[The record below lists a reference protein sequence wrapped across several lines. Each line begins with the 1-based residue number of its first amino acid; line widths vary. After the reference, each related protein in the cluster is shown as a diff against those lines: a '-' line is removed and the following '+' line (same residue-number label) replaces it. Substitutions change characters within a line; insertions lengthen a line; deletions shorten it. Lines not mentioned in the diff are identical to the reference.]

1 MKVAIIGATGYGG
14 IELIRLLEQHPY
26 FSIASLHSFSQ
37 VGECI
42 TNVYPHFQN
51 VLVHTLQ
58 EIDVEEI
65 GKEAEIVF
73 LATPAG
79 VSAEL
84 TPKLLAVGLKVIDLS
99 GDFRMKDPFIYEQ
112 WYKRAAAKEGVLR
125 EAVYGLSEWKRS
137 EIQKANVIAN
147 PGCFA
152 TAALLAVLPLVRS
165 GIIEEDSII
174 IDAKSGVSGA
184 GKTPTTMTHFPELYD
199 NLRIY
204 KVNEHQHVPEIEQML
219 TEWNRET
226 KPITFSTHLLPI
238 SRGIMVTLYAKVKR
252 EMEIEQLQQLYEEAY
267 EQSAFVRIRMQ
278 GEFPS
283 PKEVRGSNYCDM
295 GIAYDER
302 TGRVTVV
309 SVIDNMMKGAAGQ
322 AIQNANIVAG
332 LEETTGLQHMPL
344 YL

>member
-37 VGECI
+37 IGEFI
-42 TNVYPHFQN
+42 TNVYPHFRN

-58 EIDVEEI
+58 EIDAEKIE
-65 GKEAEIVF
+65 KEAEIVF

-99 GDFRMKDPFIYEQ
+99 GDFRMIDPSSYEL
-112 WYKRAAAKEGVLR
+112 WYKRPAVQEELLR
-125 EAVYGLSEWKRS
+125 KAVYGLSEWKRP
-137 EIQKANVIAN
+137 EIQNANLIAN

-152 TAALLAVLPLVRS
+152 TAALLAVAPLVRS
-165 GIIEEDSII
+165 GIIEEASII

-199 NLRIY
+199 NLHIY
-204 KVNEHQHVPEIEQML
+204 KVNQHQHVPEIEQML

-226 KPITFSTHLLPI
+226 KPITFSTHLIPI
-238 SRGIMVTLYAKVKR
+238 SRGIMITLYAKVKE
-252 EMEIEQLQQLYEEAY
+252 EMKIEQLQKLYEETY
-267 EQSAFVRIRMQ
+267 EYSAFVRVRSQ

-283 PKEVRGSNYCDM
+283 PKEVRGSNYCDI

-302 TGRVTVV
+302 TERVTVV

-322 AIQNANIVAG
+322 AVQNANLLAG

-344 YL
+344 YP

>member
-42 TNVYPHFQN
+42 TNVYPHFRN

-58 EIDVEEI
+58 EIDVKAME
-65 GKEAEIVF
+65 KEAKIVF

-99 GDFRMKDPFIYEQ
+99 GDYRMIDPSSYEM
-112 WYKRAAAKEGVLR
+112 WYKRPAAEAEILR
-125 EAVYGLSEWKRS
+125 KAVYGLSEWKRP
-137 EIQKANVIAN
+137 EIQNANLIAN

-152 TAALLAVLPLVRS
+152 TAALLAIAPLVRS
-165 GIIEEDSII
+165 GMIEEDSII

-199 NLRIY
+199 NLHIY
-204 KVNEHQHVPEIEQML
+204 KVNQHQHVPEIEQML
-219 TEWNRET
+219 VEWNDKA
-226 KPITFSTHLLPI
+226 KPITFSTHLIPI
-238 SRGIMVTLYAKVKR
+238 SRGIMVTLYAKVKQ
-252 EMEIEQLQQLYEEAY
+252 EIKMQQLQTLYEETY
-267 EQSAFVRIRMQ
+267 HNSAFVRIRSQ

-283 PKEVRGSNYCDM
+283 PKEVRGSNYCDIGM
-295 GIAYDER
+295 AYDER
-302 TGRVTVV
+302 TERITVV

-322 AIQNANIVAG
+322 AVQNANLLAG

-344 YL
+344 YP

>member
-14 IELIRLLEQHPY
+14 VELIRLLEQHPY

-42 TNVYPHFQN
+42 TNIYLHFRN

-58 EIDVEEI
+58 EIDAEEI
-65 GKEAEIVF
+65 KKEAEIVF

-99 GDFRMKDPFIYEQ
+99 GDFRMIDPSTYEQ
-112 WYKRAAAKEGVLR
+112 WYKRAAAKEEVLR
-125 EAVYGLSEWKRS
+125 EAVFGLSEWKRS
-137 EIQKANVIAN
+137 EIQNANLIAN

-152 TAALLAVLPLVRS
+152 TAALLAILPLVRS
-165 GIIEEDSII
+165 GMIEEDSII
-174 IDAKSGVSGA
+174 IDAKSGASGA
-184 GKTPTTMTHFPELYD
+184 GKSPTTMTHFPELYD

-219 TEWNRET
+219 AEWNSET
-226 KPITFSTHLLPI
+226 KPITFSTHLIPI

-252 EMEIEQLQQLYEEAY
+252 EMEIEQLQKLYEETY
-267 EQSAFVRIRMQ
+267 EQSAFIRIRKQ

-322 AIQNANIVAG
+322 AVQNANIVAG
-332 LEETTGLQHMPL
+332 IEETTGLQHMPL

>member
-42 TNVYPHFQN
+42 TDVYPHFQN

-137 EIQKANVIAN
+137 EIQKANLIAN

-152 TAALLAVLPLVRS
+152 TAALLAILPLVRS

-204 KVNEHQHVPEIEQML
+204 KVNEHQHIPEIEQML
-219 TEWNRET
+219 AEWNRET
-226 KPITFSTHLLPI
+226 QPITFSTHLIPI

-267 EQSAFVRIRMQ
+267 EQSAFIRIRMQ

-283 PKEVRGSNYCDM
+283 PKEVRGSNYGDM

-332 LEETTGLQHMPL
+332 LEETIGLQHMPL

>member
-58 EIDVEEI
+58 EIDAEEI
-65 GKEAEIVF
+65 VKEAEIVF

-112 WYKRAAAKEGVLR
+112 WYKRTAAKEAVLSK
-125 EAVYGLSEWKRS
+125 AVYGLSEWKRS
-137 EIQKANVIAN
+137 EIQNANLIAN

-165 GIIEEDSII
+165 DIIEEDSII

-199 NLRIY
+199 NLHIY

-219 TEWNRET
+219 AEWNRET
-226 KPITFSTHLLPI
+226 KPITFSTHLIPI

-252 EMEIEQLQQLYEEAY
+252 EMEIGKLQKLYEETY
-267 EQSAFVRIRMQ
+267 EQSPFIRIRTQ

>member
-51 VLVHTLQ
+51 VLVHTLK
-58 EIDVEEI
+58 EINAEEI
-65 GKEAEIVF
+65 KKKAEIVF

-79 VSAEL
+79 VSGEL

-99 GDFRMKDPFIYEQ
+99 GDFRMKDPLIYEQ
-112 WYKRAAAKEGVLR
+112 WYKRAAAKEEVLS
-125 EAVYGLSEWKRS
+125 EAVYGLSEWKRP
-137 EIQKANVIAN
+137 EIQNTNLIAN

-152 TAALLAVLPLVRS
+152 TAALLAILPLVRS
-165 GIIEEDSII
+165 GMIEEDSII

-199 NLRIY
+199 NLHIY
-204 KVNEHQHVPEIEQML
+204 KVNEHQHVPEIEQIL
-219 TEWNRET
+219 AEWNRET
-226 KPITFSTHLLPI
+226 KPITFSTHLIPI

-252 EMEIEQLQQLYEEAY
+252 EMEIEQLQKLYEETY
-267 EQSAFVRIRMQ
+267 EQSAFIRIRTQ

>member
-42 TNVYPHFQN
+42 TNVYPHLRN

-58 EIDVEEI
+58 EIDVKTI

-84 TPKLLAVGLKVIDLS
+84 TPKLVAEGLKVIDLS
-99 GDFRMKDPFIYEQ
+99 GDFRMIDPSSYEL
-112 WYKRAAAKEGVLR
+112 WYKRPAAKEEILR
-125 EAVYGLSEWKRS
+125 KAVYGLSEWKRT
-137 EIQKANVIAN
+137 EIQKANLIAN

-152 TAALLAVLPLVRS
+152 TATLLAIAPLIRS
-165 GIIEEDSII
+165 SMIEEDSII

-199 NLRIY
+199 NLHIY
-204 KVNEHQHVPEIEQML
+204 KVNQHQHVPEIEQML
-219 TEWNRET
+219 TEWNSESQ
-226 KPITFSTHLLPI
+226 PITFSTHLIPI
-238 SRGIMVTLYAKVKR
+238 SRGIMITLYAKVKQK
-252 EMEIEQLQQLYEEAY
+252 MEIKQLQKLYEETY
-267 EQSAFVRIRMQ
+267 EQSPFIRICTQ
-278 GEFPS
+278 GKFPS
-283 PKEVRGSNYCDM
+283 PKEVRGSNYCDI

-302 TGRVTVV
+302 TERVTVV

-322 AIQNANIVAG
+322 AIQNANIIAE

>member
-42 TNVYPHFQN
+42 TDVYPHFQN

-125 EAVYGLSEWKRS
+125 DAVYGLSEWKRS
-137 EIQKANVIAN
+137 EIQKANLIAN

-204 KVNEHQHVPEIEQML
+204 KVNEHQHIPEIEQML
-219 TEWNRET
+219 AEWNRET
-226 KPITFSTHLLPI
+226 KPITFSTHLIPI

-267 EQSAFVRIRMQ
+267 EQSAFIRIRMQ

>member
-125 EAVYGLSEWKRS
+125 EAIYGLSEWKRS
-137 EIQKANVIAN
+137 EIQKANLIAN

-152 TAALLAVLPLVRS
+152 TAALLAILPLVRS

-219 TEWNRET
+219 AEWNRET
-226 KPITFSTHLLPI
+226 KAITFSTHLIPI

-252 EMEIEQLQQLYEEAY
+252 EMEIEELQKLYEETY

-302 TGRVTVV
+302 TGRVTIV

-322 AIQNANIVAG
+322 AIQNANIIAG
-332 LEETTGLQHMPL
+332 LEETTGLQYMPL

>member
-42 TNVYPHFQN
+42 TNVYPHLRN
-51 VLVHTLQ
+51 ILVHTLQ
-58 EIDVEEI
+58 EINAEEI
-65 GKEAEIVF
+65 EKEAEIVF

-99 GDFRMKDPFIYEQ
+99 GDFRMKDPLIYEQ
-112 WYKRAAAKEGVLR
+112 WYKRAAAKEEVLS
-125 EAVYGLSEWKRS
+125 EAVYGLSEWKKS
-137 EIQKANVIAN
+137 EIQNANLIAN

-152 TAALLAVLPLVRS
+152 TASLLAILPLVRS
-165 GIIEEDSII
+165 GMIEEDSII

-219 TEWNRET
+219 AEWDRET
-226 KPITFSTHLLPI
+226 KPITFSTHLIPI

-252 EMEIEQLQQLYEEAY
+252 EMEIEQLQKLYEETY
-267 EQSAFVRIRMQ
+267 EQSAFIRIRTQ

>member
-42 TNVYPHFQN
+42 TNVYPHFRN

-58 EIDVEEI
+58 EIDVKAME
-65 GKEAEIVF
+65 KEAKIVF

-99 GDFRMKDPFIYEQ
+99 GDYRMIDPSSYEM
-112 WYKRAAAKEGVLR
+112 WYKRPAAEAEILR
-125 EAVYGLSEWKRS
+125 KAVYGLSEWKRP
-137 EIQKANVIAN
+137 EIQNANLIAN

-152 TAALLAVLPLVRS
+152 TAALLAIAPLVRS
-165 GIIEEDSII
+165 GMIEEDSII

-199 NLRIY
+199 NLHIY
-204 KVNEHQHVPEIEQML
+204 KVNQHQHVPEIEQML
-219 TEWNRET
+219 VEWNDKA
-226 KPITFSTHLLPI
+226 KPITFSTHLIPI
-238 SRGIMVTLYAKVKR
+238 SRGIMVTLYAEVKQ
-252 EMEIEQLQQLYEEAY
+252 EIKMQQLQTLYEETY
-267 EQSAFVRIRMQ
+267 HNSAFVRIRSQ

-283 PKEVRGSNYCDM
+283 PKEVRGSNYCDIGM
-295 GIAYDER
+295 AYDER
-302 TGRVTVV
+302 TERITLV

-322 AIQNANIVAG
+322 AVQNANLLAG

-344 YL
+344 YP

>member
-42 TNVYPHFQN
+42 TNVYPHLRN

-58 EIDVEEI
+58 EIDVETI

-84 TPKLLAVGLKVIDLS
+84 TPKLLAEGLKVIDLS
-99 GDFRMKDPFIYEQ
+99 GDFRMIDPSSYEL
-112 WYKRAAAKEGVLR
+112 WYKRPAPKEEILR
-125 EAVYGLSEWKRS
+125 KAVYGLSEWKRT
-137 EIQKANVIAN
+137 EIQKANLIAN

-152 TAALLAVLPLVRS
+152 TATLLAIAPLVRS
-165 GIIEEDSII
+165 SRIEEDSII

-199 NLRIY
+199 NLHIY
-204 KVNEHQHVPEIEQML
+204 KVNQHQHVPEIEQML
-219 TEWNRET
+219 TEWNSELQ
-226 KPITFSTHLLPI
+226 PITFSTHLIPI
-238 SRGIMVTLYAKVKR
+238 SRGIMITLYAKVKQK
-252 EMEIEQLQQLYEEAY
+252 MEIKQLQKLYEETY
-267 EQSAFVRIRMQ
+267 EQSPFIRICTQ
-278 GEFPS
+278 GNFQVQ
-283 PKEVRGSNYCDM
+283 K
-295 GIAYDER
+295 
-302 TGRVTVV
+302 
-309 SVIDNMMKGAAGQ
+309 K
-322 AIQNANIVAG
+322 
-332 LEETTGLQHMPL
+332 
-344 YL
+344 

>member
-137 EIQKANVIAN
+137 EIQKANLIAN

-226 KPITFSTHLLPI
+226 KPITFSTHLIPI

-332 LEETTGLQHMPL
+332 LEEITGLQHMPL

>member
-42 TNVYPHFQN
+42 TNVYPHLRN
-51 VLVHTLQ
+51 VLFHTLQ
-58 EIDVEEI
+58 EIDVETI

-84 TPKLLAVGLKVIDLS
+84 TPKLLAEGLKVIDLS
-99 GDFRMKDPFIYEQ
+99 GDFRMIDPSSYEL
-112 WYKRAAAKEGVLR
+112 WYKRPAAKEEILR
-125 EAVYGLSEWKRS
+125 KAVYGLSEWKRTG
-137 EIQKANVIAN
+137 IQKANLIAN

-152 TAALLAVLPLVRS
+152 TATLLAIAPLVRS
-165 GIIEEDSII
+165 GMIEEDSII

-199 NLRIY
+199 NLHIY

-219 TEWNRET
+219 TEWNSGS
-226 KPITFSTHLLPI
+226 KPITFSTHLIPI
-238 SRGIMVTLYAKVKR
+238 SRGIMITLYAKVKQK
-252 EMEIEQLQQLYEEAY
+252 MEIKQLQKLYEETY
-267 EQSAFVRIRMQ
+267 EQSPFIRICTQ
-278 GEFPS
+278 GKFPS
-283 PKEVRGSNYCDM
+283 PKEVRGSNYCDI

-302 TGRVTVV
+302 AERVTVV

-322 AIQNANIVAG
+322 AIQNANIISG

>member
-42 TNVYPHFQN
+42 ANAYPHLRN
-51 VLVHTLQ
+51 ILVHKLQ
-58 EIDVEEI
+58 EIDVDEI
-65 GKEAEIVF
+65 RKVAEVVF

-84 TPKLLAVGLKVIDLS
+84 APQLLEVGLKVIDLS
-99 GDFRMKDPFIYEQ
+99 GDFRMIDPSSYEM
-112 WYKRAAAKEGVLR
+112 WYKRPAAEAEILR
-125 EAVYGLSEWKRS
+125 KAVYGLSEWKRP
-137 EIQKANVIAN
+137 EIQNANLIAN

-152 TAALLAVLPLVRS
+152 TAALLAIAPLVRS
-165 GIIEEDSII
+165 GMIEADSII

-199 NLRIY
+199 NLHIY
-204 KVNEHQHVPEIEQML
+204 KVNQHQHIPEIEQML
-219 TEWNRET
+219 VEWNSEM
-226 KPITFSTHLLPI
+226 KPITFSTHLIPI
-238 SRGIMVTLYAKVKR
+238 SRGIMITLYAKVKK
-252 EMEIEQLQQLYEEAY
+252 EMEIGQLQKLYEETY
-267 EQSAFVRIRMQ
+267 HNSAFVRIRSQ

-283 PKEVRGSNYCDM
+283 PKEVRGSNYCDI
-295 GIAYDER
+295 GVAYDER
-302 TGRVTVV
+302 TERVTVV

-322 AIQNANIVAG
+322 AIQNVNLLAG

-344 YL
+344 YP

>member
-14 IELIRLLEQHPY
+14 IELIRLVEQHPY

-42 TNVYPHFQN
+42 ANVYPHLRN

-58 EIDVEEI
+58 EIDVEAIER
-65 GKEAEIVF
+65 EAEIVF

-99 GDFRMKDPFIYEQ
+99 GDFRMMDPSSYEM
-112 WYKRAAAKEGVLR
+112 WYKRPAAKEEILKK
-125 EAVYGLSEWKRS
+125 AVYGLSEWKKS
-137 EIQKANVIAN
+137 EAQSADLIAN

-152 TAALLAVLPLVRS
+152 TAALLAVAPLVRNRM
-165 GIIEEDSII
+165 IEEDSII

-184 GKTPTTMTHFPELYD
+184 GKSPTTMTHFPELYD
-199 NLRIY
+199 NLHIY
-204 KVNEHQHVPEIEQML
+204 KVNQHQHVPEIEQML
-219 TEWNRET
+219 AEWNSEV
-226 KPITFSTHLLPI
+226 KPITFSTHLIPI
-238 SRGIMVTLYAKVKR
+238 SRGIMITLYAKVKQEV
-252 EMEIEQLQQLYEEAY
+252 EMQQLQKLYEETY
-267 EQSAFVRIRMQ
+267 EHSAFVRIRAQ
-278 GEFPS
+278 GKFPS
-283 PKEVRGSNYCDM
+283 PKEVRGSNYCDI
-295 GIAYDER
+295 GVAYDER
-302 TGRVTVV
+302 TGRITVV

-322 AIQNANIVAG
+322 AIQNANILAG

-344 YL
+344 YP

>member
-51 VLVHTLQ
+51 VLVQTLQ

-65 GKEAEIVF
+65 EKEAEIVF

-137 EIQKANVIAN
+137 EIQKANLIAN

-152 TAALLAVLPLVRS
+152 TAALLAILPLVRS

-219 TEWNRET
+219 AEWNREM
-226 KPITFSTHLLPI
+226 KPITFSTHLIPI

-252 EMEIEQLQQLYEEAY
+252 EMEVEQLQKLYEETY
-267 EQSAFVRIRMQ
+267 EQSDFVRIRMQ

-302 TGRVTVV
+302 TGSVTIV

>member
-58 EIDVEEI
+58 EIDAEEI
-65 GKEAEIVF
+65 VKEAEIVF

-79 VSAEL
+79 VSVEL

-112 WYKRAAAKEGVLR
+112 WYKRTAAKEEVLSK
-125 EAVYGLSEWKRS
+125 AVYGLSEWKRS
-137 EIQKANVIAN
+137 EIQNANLIAN

-152 TAALLAVLPLVRS
+152 TAALLAVLPLVRN

-199 NLRIY
+199 NLHIY
-204 KVNEHQHVPEIEQML
+204 KVNQHQHVPEIEQML
-219 TEWNRET
+219 TEWNSELQ
-226 KPITFSTHLLPI
+226 PITFSTHLIPI
-238 SRGIMVTLYAKVKR
+238 SRGIMITLYAKVKQK
-252 EMEIEQLQQLYEEAY
+252 MEIKQLQKLYEETY
-267 EQSAFVRIRMQ
+267 EQSSFIRICTQ
-278 GEFPS
+278 EKFPS
-283 PKEVRGSNYCDM
+283 PKEVRGSNYCDI

-302 TGRVTVV
+302 TERVTVV

-322 AIQNANIVAG
+322 AIQNANIIAG

>member
-42 TNVYPHFQN
+42 TNVYPHLRN
-51 VLVHTLQ
+51 VLFHTLQ
-58 EIDVEEI
+58 EIDVETI

-84 TPKLLAVGLKVIDLS
+84 TPKLLAEGLKVIDLS
-99 GDFRMKDPFIYEQ
+99 GDFRMIDPSSYEL
-112 WYKRAAAKEGVLR
+112 WYKRPAAKEEILR
-125 EAVYGLSEWKRS
+125 KAVYGLSEWKRN
-137 EIQKANVIAN
+137 EIQKANLIAN

-152 TAALLAVLPLVRS
+152 TATLLAIAPLVRS
-165 GIIEEDSII
+165 GMIEEDSII

-184 GKTPTTMTHFPELYD
+184 GKTPTTMAHFPELYD
-199 NLRIY
+199 NLYIY
-204 KVNEHQHVPEIEQML
+204 KVNQHQHVPEIEQML
-219 TEWNRET
+219 TEWNSELQ
-226 KPITFSTHLLPI
+226 PITFSTHLIPI
-238 SRGIMVTLYAKVKR
+238 SRGIMITLYVKVKQK
-252 EMEIEQLQQLYEEAY
+252 MEIKQLQKLYEETY
-267 EQSAFVRIRMQ
+267 EQSPFIRICMQ
-278 GEFPS
+278 GKFPS
-283 PKEVRGSNYCDM
+283 PKEVRGSNYCDI

-302 TGRVTVV
+302 TERVTVV

-322 AIQNANIVAG
+322 AIQNANIIAG

>member
-42 TNVYPHFQN
+42 TNVYPHLRN

-58 EIDVEEI
+58 EIDVETI

-84 TPKLLAVGLKVIDLS
+84 TPKLLAEGLKVIDLS
-99 GDFRMKDPFIYEQ
+99 GDFRMIDPSSYEL
-112 WYKRAAAKEGVLR
+112 WYKRPAAKEEILR
-125 EAVYGLSEWKRS
+125 KAVYGLSEWKRT
-137 EIQKANVIAN
+137 EIQKANLIAN

-152 TAALLAVLPLVRS
+152 TATLLAIAPLVRS
-165 GIIEEDSII
+165 SMIEEDSII

-199 NLRIY
+199 NLHIY
-204 KVNEHQHVPEIEQML
+204 KVNQHQHVPEIEQML
-219 TEWNRET
+219 TEWNSESQ
-226 KPITFSTHLLPI
+226 PITFSTHLIPI
-238 SRGIMVTLYAKVKR
+238 SRGIMITLYAKVKQK
-252 EMEIEQLQQLYEEAY
+252 MEIKQLQKLYEETY
-267 EQSAFVRIRMQ
+267 EQSPFIRICKQ
-278 GEFPS
+278 GKFPS
-283 PKEVRGSNYCDM
+283 PKEVRGSNYCDI

-302 TGRVTVV
+302 TERVTVV

-322 AIQNANIVAG
+322 AIQNANIIAG

>member
-26 FSIASLHSFSQ
+26 FSIAFLHSFSQ

-42 TNVYPHFQN
+42 TNVYPHFRN

-58 EIDVEEI
+58 EIDVKAIE
-65 GKEAEIVF
+65 KEAEIVF

-99 GDFRMKDPFIYEQ
+99 GDFRMIDPSSYEL
-112 WYKRAAAKEGVLR
+112 WYKRPAAKEEILKK
-125 EAVYGLSEWKRS
+125 AVYGLSEWKRS
-137 EIQKANVIAN
+137 EIQNADLIAN

-152 TAALLAVLPLVRS
+152 TAALLAIAPLVRS
-165 GIIEEDSII
+165 GMIEEGSVI

-199 NLRIY
+199 NLHIY
-204 KVNEHQHVPEIEQML
+204 KVNQHQHIPEIEQML
-219 TEWNRET
+219 TEWNSEM
-226 KPITFSTHLLPI
+226 KPITFSTHLIPI
-238 SRGIMVTLYAKVKR
+238 SRGIMITLYAKVKQ
-252 EMEIEQLQQLYEEAY
+252 EMKIKQLQTLYEETY
-267 EQSAFVRIRMQ
+267 EHSAFVRVRAQ

-283 PKEVRGSNYCDM
+283 PKEVRGSNYCDI

-302 TGRVTVV
+302 TERVTVV

-322 AIQNANIVAG
+322 AIQNANVLAG

-344 YL
+344 YP

>member
-42 TNVYPHFQN
+42 TNVYPHLRN

-58 EIDVEEI
+58 EIDVEAIER
-65 GKEAEIVF
+65 EAEIVF

-84 TPKLLAVGLKVIDLS
+84 TPRLLAVGLKVIDLS
-99 GDFRMKDPFIYEQ
+99 GDFRMIDPSSYEM
-112 WYKRAAAKEGVLR
+112 WYKRAAAKEEILR
-125 EAVYGLSEWKRS
+125 KAVYGLSEWKRS
-137 EIQKANVIAN
+137 EIQNADLIAN

-152 TAALLAVLPLVRS
+152 TAALLAIAPLVRS
-165 GIIEEDSII
+165 GMIEEDSII

-199 NLRIY
+199 NLHIY
-204 KVNEHQHVPEIEQML
+204 KVNQHQHVPEIEQML
-219 TEWNRET
+219 VEWNDKA
-226 KPITFSTHLLPI
+226 KPITFSTHLIPI
-238 SRGIMVTLYAKVKR
+238 SRGIMVTLYAKVKQ
-252 EMEIEQLQQLYEEAY
+252 EMKIQQLQKLYEETY
-267 EQSAFVRIRMQ
+267 EQSPFIRIRSQ

-283 PKEVRGSNYCDM
+283 PKEVRGSNYCDI

-302 TGRVTVV
+302 TERVTVV

-322 AIQNANIVAG
+322 AIQNANVLAG
-332 LEETTGLQHMPL
+332 LEDTTGLQHMPL
-344 YL
+344 YP

>member
-42 TNVYPHFQN
+42 TNVYPHLRN
-51 VLVHTLQ
+51 VLFHTLQ
-58 EIDVEEI
+58 EIDVETI

-84 TPKLLAVGLKVIDLS
+84 TPKLLAEGLKVIDLS
-99 GDFRMKDPFIYEQ
+99 GDFRMIDPSSYEL
-112 WYKRAAAKEGVLR
+112 WYKRPAAKEEILR
-125 EAVYGLSEWKRS
+125 KAVYGLSEWKRTG
-137 EIQKANVIAN
+137 IQKANLIAN

-152 TAALLAVLPLVRS
+152 TATLLAIAPLVRS
-165 GIIEEDSII
+165 GMIEEDSII

-199 NLRIY
+199 NLHIY

-219 TEWNRET
+219 TEWNSGSQ
-226 KPITFSTHLLPI
+226 PIIFSTHLIPI
-238 SRGIMVTLYAKVKR
+238 SRGIMITLYAKVKQK
-252 EMEIEQLQQLYEEAY
+252 MEIKQLQKLYEETY
-267 EQSAFVRIRMQ
+267 EQSPFIRICTQ
-278 GEFPS
+278 GKFPS
-283 PKEVRGSNYCDM
+283 PKEVRGSNYCDI

-302 TGRVTVV
+302 AERVTVV

-322 AIQNANIVAG
+322 AIQNANIIAG

-344 YL
+344 YV

>member
-42 TNVYPHFQN
+42 TNVYPHFRN

-58 EIDVEEI
+58 EIDVKAME
-65 GKEAEIVF
+65 KEAKIVF

-99 GDFRMKDPFIYEQ
+99 GDYRMIDPSSYEL
-112 WYKRAAAKEGVLR
+112 WYKRPAAQEEILKK
-125 EAVYGLSEWKRS
+125 AVYGLSEWKRS
-137 EIQKANVIAN
+137 EIQNADLIAN

-152 TAALLAVLPLVRS
+152 TAALLAIAPLVRS
-165 GIIEEDSII
+165 GMIEEDSII

-199 NLRIY
+199 NLHIY
-204 KVNEHQHVPEIEQML
+204 KVNQHQHVPEIEQML
-219 TEWNRET
+219 VEWNDKA
-226 KPITFSTHLLPI
+226 KPITFNAHLIPI
-238 SRGIMVTLYAKVKR
+238 SRGIMVTLYAKVKQ
-252 EMEIEQLQQLYEEAY
+252 EIKMQQLQTLYEETY
-267 EQSAFVRIRMQ
+267 HNSAFVRIRSQ

-283 PKEVRGSNYCDM
+283 PKEVRGSNYCDIGM
-295 GIAYDER
+295 AYDER
-302 TGRVTVV
+302 TERITVV

-322 AIQNANIVAG
+322 AVQNANLLAG

-344 YL
+344 YP

>member
-58 EIDVEEI
+58 EIDTEEI
-65 GKEAEIVF
+65 KKKAEIVF

-84 TPKLLAVGLKVIDLS
+84 TPKLLATGLKVIDLS
-99 GDFRMKDPFIYEQ
+99 GDFRMKDPSTYEQ
-112 WYKRAAAKEGVLR
+112 WYKRTAAKEEVLR

-137 EIQKANVIAN
+137 EIQNANLIAN

-152 TAALLAVLPLVRS
+152 TAALLAILPLVRS
-165 GIIEEDSII
+165 GMIEEDSII

-199 NLRIY
+199 NLHIY

-219 TEWNRET
+219 AEWNKET
-226 KPITFSTHLLPI
+226 RPITFSTHLIPI

-252 EMEIEQLQQLYEEAY
+252 EMEIEKLQKLYEETY
-267 EQSAFVRIRMQ
+267 EQSAFIRIRRQ

>member
-42 TNVYPHFQN
+42 TNVYPHFRN
-51 VLVHTLQ
+51 VFVHTLQ
-58 EIDVEEI
+58 EIDVKAIE
-65 GKEAEIVF
+65 KEAEIVF

-99 GDFRMKDPFIYEQ
+99 GDFRMTDPSTYEQ
-112 WYKRAAAKEGVLR
+112 WYKRVAAKEEVLR

-137 EIQKANVIAN
+137 EIQNANLIAN

-152 TAALLAVLPLVRS
+152 TAALLAIAPLVRS
-165 GIIEEDSII
+165 GMIEEDSVI

-199 NLRIY
+199 NLHIY
-204 KVNEHQHVPEIEQML
+204 KVNQHQHIPEIEQML
-219 TEWNRET
+219 TEWNSEM
-226 KPITFSTHLLPI
+226 KPITFSTHLIPI
-238 SRGIMVTLYAKVKR
+238 SRGIMITLYAKVKQ
-252 EMEIEQLQQLYEEAY
+252 EMKIKQLQTFYEETY
-267 EQSAFVRIRMQ
+267 EHSAFVRVRAQ

-283 PKEVRGSNYCDM
+283 PKEVRGSNYCDI

-302 TGRVTVV
+302 TERVTVV

-322 AIQNANIVAG
+322 AIQNANVLAG

-344 YL
+344 YP

>member
-26 FSIASLHSFSQ
+26 FLIASLHSFSQ

-42 TNVYPHFQN
+42 TNVYPHLRN
-51 VLVHTLQ
+51 ILVHTLQ
-58 EIDVEEI
+58 EINAEEI
-65 GKEAEIVF
+65 EKEAEIVF

-99 GDFRMKDPFIYEQ
+99 GDFRMKDPLIYEQ
-112 WYKRAAAKEGVLR
+112 WYKRAAAKEEVLS
-125 EAVYGLSEWKRS
+125 EAVYGLSEWKKS
-137 EIQKANVIAN
+137 EIQNANLIAN

-152 TAALLAVLPLVRS
+152 TASLLAILPLVRS
-165 GIIEEDSII
+165 GMIEEDSII

-219 TEWNRET
+219 AEWDRET
-226 KPITFSTHLLPI
+226 KPITFSTHLIPI

-252 EMEIEQLQQLYEEAY
+252 EMEIEQLQKLYEETY
-267 EQSAFVRIRMQ
+267 EQSAFIRIRTQ

>member
-1 MKVAIIGATGYGG
+1 MQT
-14 IELIRLLEQHPY
+14 
-26 FSIASLHSFSQ
+26 
-37 VGECI
+37 
-42 TNVYPHFQN
+42 T
-51 VLVHTLQ
+51 
-58 EIDVEEI
+58 
-65 GKEAEIVF
+65 
-73 LATPAG
+73 
-79 VSAEL
+79 
-84 TPKLLAVGLKVIDLS
+84 
-99 GDFRMKDPFIYEQ
+99 
-112 WYKRAAAKEGVLR
+112 
-125 EAVYGLSEWKRS
+125 
-137 EIQKANVIAN
+137 
-147 PGCFA
+147 GCFA
-152 TAALLAVLPLVRS
+152 TASLLAILPLVRS
-165 GIIEEDSII
+165 GMIEEDSII

-219 TEWNRET
+219 AEWDRET
-226 KPITFSTHLLPI
+226 KPITFSTHLIPI

-252 EMEIEQLQQLYEEAY
+252 EMEIEQLQKLYEETY
-267 EQSAFVRIRMQ
+267 EQSDFIRIRTQ

>member
-37 VGECI
+37 VGEFI
-42 TNVYPHFQN
+42 TNVYPHFRN

-58 EIDVEEI
+58 EIDAEKIE
-65 GKEAEIVF
+65 KEAEIVF

-99 GDFRMKDPFIYEQ
+99 GDFRMIDPSSYEL
-112 WYKRAAAKEGVLR
+112 WYKRSAAQEELLR
-125 EAVYGLSEWKRS
+125 KAVYGLSEWKRP
-137 EIQKANVIAN
+137 EIQNANLIAN

-152 TAALLAVLPLVRS
+152 TAALLAVAPLVRS
-165 GIIEEDSII
+165 GMIEEASII

-199 NLRIY
+199 NLHIY

-219 TEWNRET
+219 AEWNRET
-226 KPITFSTHLLPI
+226 KPITFSTHLIPI
-238 SRGIMVTLYAKVKR
+238 SRGIMITLYAKVKE
-252 EMEIEQLQQLYEEAY
+252 EMKIEQLQKLYEETY
-267 EQSAFVRIRMQ
+267 EYSAFVRVRSQ

-283 PKEVRGSNYCDM
+283 PKEVRGSNYCDI

-302 TGRVTVV
+302 TERVTVV

-322 AIQNANIVAG
+322 AVQNANLLAG

-344 YL
+344 YP

>member
-42 TNVYPHFQN
+42 TNVYPHLRN
-51 VLVHTLQ
+51 VLFHTLQ
-58 EIDVEEI
+58 EIDVETI

-84 TPKLLAVGLKVIDLS
+84 TPKLLAEGLKVIDLS
-99 GDFRMKDPFIYEQ
+99 GDFRMIDPSSYEL
-112 WYKRAAAKEGVLR
+112 WYKRPAAKEEILR
-125 EAVYGLSEWKRS
+125 KAVYGLSEWKRTG
-137 EIQKANVIAN
+137 IQKANLIAN

-152 TAALLAVLPLVRS
+152 TATLLAIAPLVRS
-165 GIIEEDSII
+165 GMIEEDSII

-199 NLRIY
+199 NLHIY

-219 TEWNRET
+219 TEWNSESQ
-226 KPITFSTHLLPI
+226 PITFSTHLIPI
-238 SRGIMVTLYAKVKR
+238 SRGIMITLYAKVKQK
-252 EMEIEQLQQLYEEAY
+252 METKQLQKLYEETY
-267 EQSAFVRIRMQ
+267 EQSPFIRICTQ
-278 GEFPS
+278 GKFPS
-283 PKEVRGSNYCDM
+283 PKEVRGSNYCDI
-295 GIAYDER
+295 GIAYNER
-302 TGRVTVV
+302 AERVTVV

-322 AIQNANIVAG
+322 AIQNANIIAG

>member
-42 TNVYPHFQN
+42 TDVYPHFQN

-137 EIQKANVIAN
+137 EIQKANLIAN

-204 KVNEHQHVPEIEQML
+204 KVNEHQHIPEIEQML
-219 TEWNRET
+219 AEWNRET
-226 KPITFSTHLLPI
+226 QPITFSTHLIPI

-267 EQSAFVRIRMQ
+267 EQSAFIRIRMQ

-332 LEETTGLQHMPL
+332 LEETIGLQHMPL